1 MMIVIFSVAAVLCTF
16 LGGLFA
22 LRFKDHLH
30 LILGFSAGA
39 VLGVVF
45 FDLMPEALVL
55 GGEQYGISIIT
66 GVMALGF
73 AAFMIVDRLAA
84 LHPYRDDNYGGYR
97 GELGAGSMSFHSF
110 LDGMA
115 IGLAFQVSSAVGVT
129 VAVAVLAH
137 KFSDGINT
145 VSLILKNN
153 GTPQQALRW
162 LSFAAAAPV
171 LGAGSTLLF
180 SLSEGL
186 LGIVLAVFCGFFLYI
201 GASDLLPESHHRH
214 PTLWTTVAT
223 IAGAM
228 VLYIAITIA
237 S

>member
-1 MMIVIFSVAAVLCTF
+1 MMIVLFSIAAVACTF

-45 FDLMPEALVL
+45 FDLLPEALEL
-55 GGEQYGISIIT
+55 GGERYDVNMIT
-66 GVMALGF
+66 GMVALGF
-73 AAFMIVDRLAA
+73 TAFMIVDRLAS
-84 LHPYRDDNYGGYR
+84 LHPHNENEAGRR
-97 GELGAGSMSFHSF
+97 GELGASSLTFHSF

-115 IGLAFQVSSAVGVT
+115 IGLAFQVSVAMGII
-129 VAVAVLAH
+129 VAVAVLVH

-153 GTPQQALRW
+153 GTPKQAYTW
-162 LSFAAAAPV
+162 LALAAAAPV
-171 LGAGSTLLF
+171 FGAASTLLF
-180 SLSEGL
+180 SLPEGF
-186 LGIVLAVFCGFFLYI
+186 LGMILALFCGFFIYI

-223 IAGAM
+223 ITGGIL
-228 VLYIAITIA
+228 LYIAITLA